1 MTKPFGRYIV
11 FLIKRIQSTKRG
23 FVEMSLSE
31 SIENV
36 KHVIIPIINR
46 LPDGCDKRRSAAE
59 LALEYGYGGQTY
71 TANELNMS
79 RNTVRKG
86 IEEIKSGEIIE
97 DKFYLRGRKKAT
109 EKLPELEAQIKAILD
124 SQCQADP
131 KFQTNRLYT
140 SLSVDEIRKQL
151 IKRYMYKDSELP
163 SNRTLN
169 TILNELRY
177 TLKTVK
183 KTEPIKKVP
192 ETELIFE
199 NLGRIHE
206 ISAEDDRI
214 ERLSI
219 DTKDRVK
226 VGNFSKGGKSRA
238 DVKASDHDFG
248 NDYVVPFGIM
258 DVKKKTATIYLS
270 ESKVTADC
278 MVDCLDEYWI
288 KHGYSGSGKLLLL
301 NVDNGSENS
310 SGRTQFIKRMI
321 QFSID
326 HNTEVILAYY
336 PPYHSKYNPIERVW
350 GVLEQHWGGA
360 LLDSIETI
368 HNYIETT
375 TYDAKRL
382 TAEVIDSV
390 YKTGVKV
397 CNKAMQIY
405 EKALSRMAGLEKWY
419 VRISP
424 QRCMDVL
431 AFTDYFY

>member
-1 MTKPFGRYIV
+1 
-11 FLIKRIQSTKRG
+11 
-23 FVEMSLSE
+23 MSLSE

-36 KHVIIPIINR
+36 KHVIMPIINR

-86 IEEIKSGEIIE
+86 IEEIKSGENTE

-131 KFQTNRLYT
+131 KFQTDRLYT

-151 IKRYMYKDSELP
+151 IKRYIYKDSELP

-226 VGNFSKGGKSRA
+226 VGNFSKG
-238 DVKASDHDFG
+238 
-248 NDYVVPFGIM
+248 
-258 DVKKKTATIYLS
+258 
-270 ESKVTADC
+270 
-278 MVDCLDEYWI
+278 
-288 KHGYSGSGKLLLL
+288 
-301 NVDNGSENS
+301 
-310 SGRTQFIKRMI
+310 
-321 QFSID
+321 
-326 HNTEVILAYY
+326 
-336 PPYHSKYNPIERVW
+336 
-350 GVLEQHWGGA
+350 
-360 LLDSIETI
+360 
-368 HNYIETT
+368 
-375 TYDAKRL
+375 
-382 TAEVIDSV
+382 
-390 YKTGVKV
+390 
-397 CNKAMQIY
+397 
-405 EKALSRMAGLEKWY
+405 EKAAPM
-419 VRISP
+419 
-424 QRCMDVL
+424 
-431 AFTDYFY
+431 